1 MAGRVDLG
9 DGVTAAVLVPGVA
22 EGEVLALSEPLSFWG
37 GVHEETGVISDVHH
51 PQHGLSIAGK
61 VLFMPGGRG
70 SSSSSSVLAEL
81 IRAGVGP
88 AAIVLREPDPI
99 IALGALVAEALYGR
113 VVPVV
118 VATPETYARW
128 GVGGWVRVDF
138 GGISGGEG
146 GGVGG

>member
-1 MAGRVDLG
+1 M
-9 DGVTAAVLVPGVA
+9 TAEVLVAGTA
-22 EGEVLALSEPLSFWG
+22 EGEVLALAEPLSFWG
-37 GVHEETGVISDVHH
+37 GVHEETGIITDVHH
-51 PQHGLSIAGK
+51 PQHGACVAGK

-88 AAIVLREPDPI
+88 AAIVLRERDPI

-118 VATPETYARW
+118 VASGESYGRW
-128 GVGGWVRVDF
+128 GEGGWVRVEG
-138 GGISGGEG
+138 GGISGGG
-146 GGVGG
+146 G